1 MNCIKC
7 KNSIPE
13 RRVKLGYKECVN
25 CSTVESYSCV
35 DVVYH
40 KTGNTL
46 EIVDKETATRI
57 NKLARRSGF
66 GVMRGIVSSK
76 SRGSELSLSVPK
88 YEEPIIETQ
97 EKFNQVGED
106 AAKVLDEQGI
116 DQAVNYV
123 AKSYGSRLIS
133 ANQMKNLCSILYKL
147 NEDIKKQPVKLT
159 HNPYAK
165 SEPRFEKSEI
175 PDDINWA
182 FRNWKK

>member
-1 MNCIKC
+1 MNCIRC

-13 RRVKLGYKECVN
+13 RRAKLGYKECVN

-35 DVVYH
+35 DIVYH

-76 SRGSELSLSVPK
+76 SRGSELSLSIPK

-97 EKFNQVGED
+97 ENFNQVGES
-106 AAKVLDEQGI
+106 ATNILDEQGI
-116 DQAVNYV
+116 EYAIKHVVQAH
-123 AKSYGSRLIS
+123 AARIIS
-133 ANQMKNLCSILYKL
+133 LSQMKSLCSILHKL
-147 NEDIKKQPVKLT
+147 SSDIKKQPVKLS

-165 SEPRFEKSEI
+165 SEPRFEKSEVS
-175 PDDINWA
+175 DDINWV